1 MNWFL
6 KVLGVVVMVGLVP
19 LLQAEAYG
27 WCFWLAERV
36 VRRAARVLPGQVRGR
51 YQAEW
56 LADLDTLEGRNL
68 FALLWAI
75 KTLMYAPGVR
85 QAVGGRPLRHLAA
98 KRGLDVLV
106 AGLVLL
112 LLAPL
117 LLAIALAVKLTSRGP
132 VVLRQERIGLDGRP
146 FMLLRFRTMYAD
158 KRLDAL
164 RAQRLNIA
172 QDQRPSRGLVPKRRR
187 NRVTRVGRVLHRY
200 SLNVLPQLI
209 NVLRGEM
216 TLVGP
221 RPLWP
226 DEIDLVDSGVVR
238 AWIQARPG
246 LTWPRAGRRRPPPAV
261 SLDD

>member
-112 LLAPL
+112 LPAPL

-132 VVLRQERIGLDGRP
+132 VVLRR
-146 FMLLRFRTMYAD
+146 
-158 KRLDAL
+158 
-164 RAQRLNIA
+164 
-172 QDQRPSRGLVPKRRR
+172 S
-187 NRVTRVGRVLHRY
+187 VT
-200 SLNVLPQLI
+200 LP
-209 NVLRGEM
+209 
-216 TLVGP
+216 
-221 RPLWP
+221 
-226 DEIDLVDSGVVR
+226 
-238 AWIQARPG
+238 
-246 LTWPRAGRRRPPPAV
+246 GRRPATLTCDRRMLGGGSAGESRAARTV
-261 SLDD
+261 AARKTAIFSGIPNLDRKAMTTDMAAPNVASS

>member
-27 WCFWLAERV
+27 WCSWLAERV

-51 YQAEW
+51 YQAE
-56 LADLDTLEGRNL
+56 RNL

-106 AGLVLL
+106 AGSVLL

-187 NRVTRVGRVLHRY
+187 NRVTRVGRVLHATP
-200 SLNVLPQLI
+200 STSCPN
-209 NVLRGEM
+209 
-216 TLVGP
+216 
-221 RPLWP
+221 
-226 DEIDLVDSGVVR
+226 
-238 AWIQARPG
+238 
-246 LTWPRAGRRRPPPAV
+246 
-261 SLDD
+261 

>member
-1 MNWFL
+1 MAGRPGHVGGTEPL
-6 KVLGVVVMVGLVP
+6 RPPLGDQDPHVCT
-19 LLQAEAYG
+19 
-27 WCFWLAERV
+27 W
-36 VRRAARVLPGQVRGR
+36 
-51 YQAEW
+51 
-56 LADLDTLEGRNL
+56 
-68 FALLWAI
+68 
-75 KTLMYAPGVR
+75 VR

-112 LLAPL
+112 LLLAPL
-117 LLAIALAVKLTSRGP
+117 LLAIALAVKFTSRGP

-209 NVLRGEM
+209 NVL
-216 TLVGP
+216 T
-221 RPLWP
+221 
-226 DEIDLVDSGVVR
+226 
-238 AWIQARPG
+238 
-246 LTWPRAGRRRPPPAV
+246 RRFAPFG
-261 SLDD
+261 

>member
-1 MNWFL
+1 
-6 KVLGVVVMVGLVP
+6 
-19 LLQAEAYG
+19 
-27 WCFWLAERV
+27 
-36 VRRAARVLPGQVRGR
+36 
-51 YQAEW
+51 
-56 LADLDTLEGRNL
+56 
-68 FALLWAI
+68 
-75 KTLMYAPGVR
+75 MYAPGVR

-187 NRVTRVGRVLHRY
+187 NHVTRVGRVLHRY

-226 DEIDLVDSGVVR
+226 DEIDLVDSGWS
-238 AWIQARPG
+238 APGFRPG
-246 LTWPRAGRRRPPPAV
+246 RDSPGLGRVAGGRHRLYPLTTRAATTV
-261 SLDD
+261 AC